1 MKKTLAALTIVI
13 ITCTFS
19 AGAFAYPQKQGK
31 GKGLK
36 QAKPRACMNLTD
48 EQQKQLR
55 ELHQKF
61 IDDTYE
67 MRAEMITLDQQIR
80 MYMETS
86 NPDPAKLKAM
96 VTEKADLAK
105 DLAVKS
111 LEFALDARKISPE
124 STPFSPVPPGIWIK
138 YMPMGMGRG
147 FGGHG
152 MGYGPQGKGRGYH
165 GFGPDLIVS
174 PVWDMT
180 APKKILLQKIT
191 NIYLPSNYPSSHP
204 LPSLLSPRVT
214 TRGDP
219 YLSLF
224 IPLFP
229 QDFRERQC
237 LQFQPPPDLPA
248 PETREV
254 YG

>member
-36 QAKPRACMNLTD
+36 QAKTRACMNLTD

-80 MYMETS
+80 MYIETS
-86 NPDPAKLKAM
+86 DPDPAKLKAM

-124 STPFSPVPPGIWIK
+124 LK

-147 FGGHG
+147 FGGQG
-152 MGYGPQGKGRGYH
+152 MGYGPRGKGHGYH
-165 GFGPDLIVS
+165 GFGRGAGFNCIPGMGYDGLQEDTS
-174 PVWDMT
+174 PE
-180 APKKILLQKIT
+180 
-191 NIYLPSNYPSSHP
+191 NN
-204 LPSLLSPRVT
+204 
-214 TRGDP
+214 
-219 YLSLF
+219 
-224 IPLFP
+224 
-229 QDFRERQC
+229 
-237 LQFQPPPDLPA
+237 
-248 PETREV
+248 
-254 YG
+254 